1 MKTSYDYWVEQ
12 KTLEEYLKKKVDKV
26 DV

>member
-1 MKTSYDYWVEQ
+1 MKTSYDYWLEQ